1 MVMIPLAVIN
11 KGNPMIDFPQWRK
24 SWRDSIEYIRKLRV
38 LVFTSFLEIDGFSL
52 LVVRSLL
59 GSVHSLDPFFL
70 PPLRG
75 WFAFA
80 QAAAYRLM

>member
-1 MVMIPLAVIN
+1 MIPLAVIN
-11 KGNPMIDFPQWRK
+11 KGNPMIDFPQQQK
-24 SWRDSIEYIRKLRV
+24 SWRDSIEYICKLRV
-38 LVFTSFLEIDGFSL
+38 AVFMSLLEIDGFLL
-52 LVVRSLL
+52 LVARSLL
-59 GSVHSLDPFFL
+59 GSVHSLDLFFL